1 MDEIPHIIFLNIGQ
15 EMCNNETTFFFGF
28 EKNNENTDITYTS
41 DYYKKKYKKKIEE
54 CIINNNNHLQQLE
67 KEISDIERKIADV
80 IRLYSNKKFNSN
92 SVNFIYSNKPIIK
105 YLTSLNTLESEKL
118 KYYNLTLKEL
128 KEQRDIF
135 VEIIKKNIF
144 YLNELLILD
153 K

>member
-1 MDEIPHIIFLNIGQ
+1 MDETPHIIFLNIGQ
-15 EMCNNETTFFFGF
+15 EMCNNDTSYYF
-28 EKNNENTDITYTS
+28 NEDNTITKTH

-54 CIINNNNHLQQLE
+54 CIINNNNHLQQLD
-67 KEISDIERKIADV
+67 KDINDIERKISDV

-105 YLTSLNTLESEKL
+105 YLTSLNTLESQKL

-128 KEQRDIF
+128 KEQHDIF

>member
-1 MDEIPHIIFLNIGQ
+1 
-15 EMCNNETTFFFGF
+15 
-28 EKNNENTDITYTS
+28 
-41 DYYKKKYKKKIEE
+41 
-54 CIINNNNHLQQLE
+54 
-67 KEISDIERKIADV
+67 
-80 IRLYSNKKFNSN
+80 LYSNKKFNSN